1 MGRIE
6 GKVALVTGATGGIGR
21 ATIDKFVREGARV
34 FAFARQEAPLRDAVA
49 QHGASV
55 AMATGD
61 VTEEADVAR
70 AVAACLDA
78 FGRLDIVFANAGV
91 EGVVKPITDIT
102 AEELDEVYRVNVR
115 GTFFTLKHSAPPMV
129 KQGKGSIIVNSSILG
144 LSGMAGLS
152 AYAMSKHAVTGLM
165 RSAALELAPVGVRVN
180 SIHPAAVDN
189 RMMRSIERLAAPD
202 APNSVKDKFTSMI
215 PLGRYGTNEEIAD
228 LVLFLGSDESSFCS
242 GSTFAADGAFGAL

>member
-55 AMATGD
+55 AMTTGD

-70 AVAACLDA
+70 AVTACLDA

-91 EGVVKPITDIT
+91 EGVVKPITDVT

-129 KQGKGSIIVNSSILG
+129 KQGKGSIIVNSSVLG

-165 RSAALELAPVGVRVN
+165 RTAALELSPLGVRVN

>member
-1 MGRIE
+1 MGRVE
-6 GKVALVTGATGGIGR
+6 GKVALVTGATGGIGK
-21 ATIDKFVREGARV
+21 ATIDTLVREGARV
-34 FAFARQEAPLRDAVA
+34 FAFARQEGPLRDAVA
-49 QHGASV
+49 QHGDAV
-55 AMATGD
+55 AIGTGT

-70 AVAACLDA
+70 AVASCLSA
-78 FGRLDIVFANAGV
+78 FGRLDILFANAGV
-91 EGVVKPITDIT
+91 EGVVKPLTEIT
-102 AEELDEVYRVNVR
+102 AEELDEVYRVNMR
-115 GTFFTLKHSAPPMV
+115 GTFFTLKHGAPPMV
-129 KQGKGSIIVNSSILG
+129 EQGKGSIIVNSSVLG

-165 RSAALELAPVGVRVN
+165 RSAALELSPRGVRVN

-228 LVLFLGSDESSFCS
+228 LVLFLASDESSFCS
-242 GSTFAADGAFGAL
+242 GSTFTADGAFGAL

>member
-6 GKVALVTGATGGIGR
+6 GKVALVTGATGGIGK

-55 AMATGD
+55 ATATGD
-61 VTEEADVAR
+61 ITEEADVAR
-70 AVAACLDA
+70 AVASCLDA

-91 EGVVKPITDIT
+91 EGVVKPITDVT
-102 AEELDEVYRVNVR
+102 AEELDEIYRVNVR
-115 GTFFTLKHSAPPMV
+115 GTFFTLKHGAPPMV
-129 KQGKGSIIVNSSILG
+129 KQGKGSIIVNSSVLG

-165 RSAALELAPVGVRVN
+165 RSAALELSPSGVRVN

-202 APNSVKDKFTSMI
+202 APHSVKDKFTSMI

-242 GSTFAADGAFGAL
+242 GSTFTADGAFGAL

>member
-49 QHGASV
+49 HHGASV

-61 VTEEADVAR
+61 ITEEADVAR
-70 AVAACLDA
+70 AVAACLEA

-91 EGVVKPITDIT
+91 EGVVKPITDVT

-129 KQGKGSIIVNSSILG
+129 KQGKGSIIVNSSVLG

-165 RSAALELAPVGVRVN
+165 RSAALELSPLGVRVN

-242 GSTFAADGAFGAL
+242 GSTFTADGAFGAL

>member
-49 QHGASV
+49 QYGASV

-91 EGVVKPITDIT
+91 EGVVKPITDVT

>member
-1 MGRIE
+1 MGRVE
-6 GKVALVTGATGGIGR
+6 GKVALVTGATGGIGK
-21 ATIDKFVREGARV
+21 ATIERLVREGARV
-34 FAFARQEAPLRDAVA
+34 FAFARQEGPLRDAVA
-49 QHGASV
+49 QYGDAV
-55 AMATGD
+55 AIGTGT

-70 AVAACLDA
+70 AVASCLSA
-78 FGRLDIVFANAGV
+78 FGRLDILFANAGV
-91 EGVVKPITDIT
+91 EGVVKPLTEIT
-102 AEELDEVYRVNVR
+102 AEELDEVYRVNMR
-115 GTFFTLKHSAPPMV
+115 GTFFTLKHGAPPMV
-129 KQGKGSIIVNSSILG
+129 EQGKGSIVLNSSVLG

-165 RSAALELAPVGVRVN
+165 RSAALELSPRGVRVN

-228 LVLFLGSDESSFCS
+228 LVLFLASDESSFCS
-242 GSTFAADGAFGAL
+242 GSTFTADGAFGAL